1 MGLFDSVGKALTEL
15 GLGQEDLRKV
25 FRGSLERLSRSAPVT
40 TREQRDGM
48 CLGIAAM
55 LDELRARDVM
65 TPDTHKELLGELNR
79 WHTPPDGT
87 KPS

>member
-1 MGLFDSVGKALTEL
+1 MGIFDSVGKALTEL

-25 FRGSLERLSRSAPVT
+25 FRGTLERLTRSAPMT

-48 CLGIAAM
+48 CLALAAM

-65 TPDTHKELLGELNR
+65 TPDTHSELMVELKK
-79 WHTPPDGT
+79 WHTPPDA
-87 KPS
+87 KA